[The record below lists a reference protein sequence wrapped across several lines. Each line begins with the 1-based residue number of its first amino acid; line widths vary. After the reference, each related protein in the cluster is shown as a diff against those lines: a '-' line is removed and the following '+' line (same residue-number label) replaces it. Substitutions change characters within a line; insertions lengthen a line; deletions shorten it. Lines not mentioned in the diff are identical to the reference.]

1 MSNREAYIKKAEA
14 QLKEW
19 GAQIDLLKA
28 KGENLA
34 ADTEIEFKKK
44 LDEAE
49 EKRAELSSY
58 LDQLADKT
66 DSIWDDIKDEAEE
79 NGILSAKHF
88 PILSINSSKHR
99 IFQLKRRGLCLI
111 WH

>member
-19 GAQIDLLKA
+19 SAQIDLLKA

-34 ADTEIEFKKK
+34 VDAEIEFKKK

-49 EKRAELSSY
+49 EKRSELSSY
-58 LDQLADKT
+58 LEQLADKT

-79 NGILSAKHF
+79 KWNTA
-88 PILSINSSKHR
+88 SKTFSDFIDDFKYR
-99 IFQLKRRGLCLI
+99 
-111 WH
+111 

>member
-66 DSIWDDIKDEAEE
+66 DSIWYDIKDEAEE
-79 NGILSAKHF
+79 KWNTV
-88 PILSINSSKHR
+88 SKT
-99 IFQLKRRGLCLI
+99 FSDFVDKFK
-111 WH
+111 